1 MRISWPLYGRSK
13 SALIA
18 RVLTL
23 ALVSAACLLSII
35 FLQPAPVTYA
45 ASLSASRTSQVPG
58 FIYPVQI
65 YHSNTRL
72 HLFQD
77 CETNPSEFCSSPDR
91 ISAGTYKAE
100 CQLIGEEVQDLGYN
114 NKWWVFIQ
122 GPHYTGWVSAI
133 YVSTGNN
140 DQPIP
145 GPIPDCST
153 LSGTVWHS

>member
-1 MRISWPLYGRSK
+1 MHISWSLWDRCKNVFGK
-13 SALIA
+13 

-23 ALVSAACLLSII
+23 VLVSAACLLSTI
-35 FLQPAPVTYA
+35 FLQPSPITHA
-45 ASLSASRTSQVPG
+45 ASLSASRASDVPG

-65 YHSNTRL
+65 YHDNTRL
-72 HLFQD
+72 HVFQD
-77 CETNPSEFCSSPDR
+77 CETNPSEFCPSPDR
-91 ISAGTYKAE
+91 IPAGTYQAE
-100 CQLIGEEVQDLGYN
+100 CQLVGEEVQDLGYN

-133 YVSTGNN
+133 YVSSGDN

-153 LSGTVWHS
+153 LSGSSWHS